1 MSLATG
7 NRIGPYE
14 VVAALGSGGMGE
26 VYRARDTKL
35 GRDVALKV
43 LPTEFAL
50 DAERVA
56 RFKRE
61 AQVLASLNHPGIAA
75 IYGFEDSD
83 GVHALVLE
91 LVEGPT
97 LADRIAQGA
106 LPLEEAL
113 PIGRQIADALEAA
126 HDQGIV
132 HRDLKPANIK
142 VRPDGT
148 VKVLD
153 FGLAKLAETG
163 AIAASGA
170 EFALSQSP
178 TITTPAMTMAG
189 MILGTAAYMSPE
201 QAKGR
206 PADKRSDIW
215 AFGCVLFEML
225 TGKRAFEG
233 EDVSD
238 TLAAVLRADPQ
249 WNKLPVQTPH
259 AVRRVLARC
268 LQKDRR
274 QRLAD
279 IADARVEMDD
289 AQPAPVASTG
299 MRRTWLPIVGASIL
313 VTAAVASVSMWVII
327 RPRASPSPQTVRFG
341 IGPIQIEQLTLFR
354 AGADRDVAVSP
365 DGSFIVYRAG
375 GAQAGSGLVVRM
387 LNQLDAQRLDG
398 VVAIGAPFVSPD
410 NRWIGYFVAGELRK
424 IAVKGG
430 APVTICHISGT
441 PRGASWGDDGNI
453 VFATN
458 ELTTG
463 LLVVPATGGV
473 PKELTKSDP
482 ARLVDHIFPT
492 VLPGGRG
499 VLYTMRNVSSVGDAA
514 SDVAVLNVQTGESK
528 MLVHG
533 GTNGEYVATGHL
545 VYATAAGLSAV
556 PFDATRLEITGD
568 PIPLSER
575 IELKTSGAANFAISR
590 TGVLVYVP
598 GGASRDVPRSL
609 VWVDR
614 QGHEE
619 GLNAPQRP
627 YSMARLS
634 PDGRRV
640 ALQVDDPERDLW
652 IWDLNRLTLTRFTF
666 DPAPDNM
673 PVWTPDGARIIFN
686 STRNG
691 VQNIY
696 SQAADGTGGV
706 ERLTTSPHP
715 QFPFSITPDGTRL
728 LLGEVSPGTGADVRQ
743 FLLKGGQD
751 TEPLVQTAFGEYSPK
766 ISDNGQWMAYQ
777 SNDSGQFQI
786 YVRPFPKVDSGRWQ
800 ISTAGG
806 TRPVWARSGREL
818 FYLDSNN
825 ILNAVSVEAGGSG
838 FRAGT
843 PKAVLSQAYFSG
855 FNLGAFD
862 VSPDGQR
869 FLMIKEPTDPSQQ
882 PQAPSIVVAVNWLD
896 EFTQQ
901 VHRQ

>member
-1 MSLATG
+1 MSLTTG
-7 NRIGPYE
+7 TRIGPYE
-14 VVAALGSGGMGE
+14 VVTPLGSGGMGE

-35 GRDVALKV
+35 GRDVALKI
-43 LPTEFAL
+43 LPETLASDSDRL
-50 DAERVA
+50 A
-56 RFKRE
+56 RFRRE
-61 AQVLASLNHPGIAA
+61 AQVLAALNHPNIAA
-75 IYGFEDSD
+75 IYGFEDS
-83 GVHALVLE
+83 GSTHALVLE

-106 LPLEEAL
+106 LSLDDAL
-113 PIGRQIADALEAA
+113 PIARQIADALEAA
-126 HDQGIV
+126 HEQGIV
-132 HRDLKPANIK
+132 HRDLKAANIK
-142 VRPDGT
+142 VRSDGT

-163 AIAASGA
+163 AVAASGA
-170 EFALSQSP
+170 GFALTQSP

-225 TGKRAFEG
+225 TGRRMFDG
-233 EDVSD
+233 DDVSD

-249 WNKLPVQTPH
+249 WNKLPVQTPQ

-279 IADARVEMDD
+279 IADARMELD
-289 AQPAPVASTG
+289 AAAEPAPVAGAG
-299 MRRTWLPIVGASIL
+299 MRRGWISIVGASVL
-313 VTAAVASVSMWVII
+313 VTAVVTIVSIWIVI
-327 RPRASPSPQTVRFG
+327 RHRASPTPQAVRFG
-341 IGPIQIEQLTLFR
+341 IGPTQIESLALFR
-354 AGADRDVAVSP
+354 AGADHDVAVSP

-387 LNQLDAQRLDG
+387 VNQLDAQRLDG
-398 VVAIGAPFVSPD
+398 VVSIGAPFVSPD
-410 NRWIGYFVAGELRK
+410 SRWIGYFVAGELRK

-430 APVTICHISGT
+430 APVMVCRVTGV
-441 PRGASWGDDGNI
+441 PRGASWGEDGNI

-458 ELTTG
+458 DITTG

-482 ARLVDHIFPT
+482 ARLLDHMFPS

-499 VLYTMRNVSSVGDAA
+499 VLYTVRNVSAVGDSA
-514 SDVAVLNVQTGESK
+514 SDVAVLNVRTGESK
-528 MLVHG
+528 TIVHG
-533 GTNGEYVATGHL
+533 GGNAEYVATGHL
-545 VYATAAGLSAV
+545 IYATAGGLSAI
-556 PFDATRLEITGD
+556 PFDATRLEVAGD

-575 IELKTSGAANFAISR
+575 IEVKPSGAANFAISR

-598 GGASRDVPRSL
+598 GGGSRNVPRSL

-619 GLNAPQRP
+619 PLNVPQRP
-627 YSMARLS
+627 YMMARLS

-640 ALQVDDPERDLW
+640 ALQVDDPEGDLW

-666 DPAPDNM
+666 DPALDNM

-696 SQAADGTGGV
+696 SQAADGTGSV

-715 QFPFSITPDGTRL
+715 QFPFSISPDGTRL

-743 FLLKGGQD
+743 FLLKGGRD

-766 ISDNGQWMAYQ
+766 ISGNGRWMAYQ

-786 YVRPFPKVDSGRWQ
+786 YVRPFPNVDSGRWQ

-806 TRPVWARSGREL
+806 TRPVWARNGREL
-818 FYLDSNN
+818 FYLDGNN
-825 ILNAVSVEAGGSG
+825 ILNGVSVETDGSG

-843 PKAVLSQAYFSG
+843 PKPILSQAYYNG

-862 VSPDGQR
+862 VSLDGQR
-869 FLMIKEPTDPSQQ
+869 FLMIKEPANPSQQ
-882 PQAPSIVVAVNWLD
+882 SQVPSIAVAVNWVD
-896 EFTQQ
+896 EFRQQ
-901 VHRQ
+901 VER